1 MIQLIIKSLTLRPV
15 NNLIIITMKR
25 LIFLFTLVMLTAC
38 LASAQQKDA
47 QKEAAF
53 AVVGESIHDF
63 GTINE
68 SDGAASHTFKV
79 KNEGQMPLVISNVNP
94 SCGCTSREWTKEP
107 IAPGKTG
114 DITVT
119 YDPAGRPGP
128 FTKTISVF
136 SNGYTGSYVLTIKG
150 TVETKK

>member
-1 MIQLIIKSLTLRPV
+1 
-15 NNLIIITMKR
+15 MKR
-25 LIFLFTLVMLTAC
+25 LIFVFTLVLLTAS

-47 QKEAAF
+47 QQKEAVF
-53 AVVGESIHDF
+53 SIVGESIHDF
-63 GTINE
+63 ATINE
-68 SDGAASHTFKV
+68 VDGSVSHTFKV
-79 KNEGQMPLVISNVNP
+79 KNEGQTPLVISNVNP

-128 FTKTISVF
+128 FIKTISVF

-150 TVETKK
+150 TVEPKK